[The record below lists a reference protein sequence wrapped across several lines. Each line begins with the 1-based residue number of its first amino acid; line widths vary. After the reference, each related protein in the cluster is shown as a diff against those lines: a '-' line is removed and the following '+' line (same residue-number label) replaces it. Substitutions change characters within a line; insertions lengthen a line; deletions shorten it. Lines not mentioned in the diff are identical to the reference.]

1 MKRFIAIFLPTLAT
15 DRAARRA
22 ENGAAR
28 GPRVT
33 FETAGGTLRL
43 AALDEAARRAGLVP
57 GLGLAEA
64 RARLPDLIA
73 TAHDPAGDEAAL
85 EALALWAQ
93 RWSPSVARDS
103 GARAADGL
111 TLDAAGAA
119 HLFGG
124 EEAWLAGIVRSC
136 ANLGLRARA
145 GIADTIGAAW
155 AAARFGPSDATRF
168 PPGETRAALAAYP
181 PAALRLPDSALAAFD
196 RLGLRRIADLEA
208 LMRDDSARRG
218 LDARFGPEPGLRLRQ
233 AYGDAAEPLAPDL
246 PRPALRARLDFAE
259 PISAPAD
266 IARAVDLLGRDLCAK
281 LEAGELGLRRARL
294 ICARADGTAAHLA
307 LGTSF
312 PMRDPKA
319 LSRLFA
325 EHLPKLDP
333 GFGID
338 AILLDA
344 ELAEPWTA
352 RQNTFALP
360 DGDLDALDPAELAPL
375 VDRLVN
381 RLGAA
386 AVVRLVPRE
395 SHIPERA
402 QARLP
407 ALGRVPDS
415 LRGAACPEA
424 PRPLRLLAR
433 PEPIEALAE
442 LPDGAPRRFRWRKRL
457 HEVAT
462 ARGPERIEGE
472 WWRGPES
479 PRDYFAIEDRDG
491 RRFWLYREGA
501 ANGLRWFLHGLF
513 A

>member
-1 MKRFIAIFLPTLAT
+1 MT
-15 DRAARRA
+15 
-22 ENGAAR
+22 
-28 GPRVT
+28 
-33 FETAGGTLRL
+33 
-43 AALDEAARRAGLVP
+43 P

-64 RARLPDLIA
+64 RARLPALLA
-73 TAHDPAGDEAAL
+73 TPHDPAGDEAAL

-103 GARAADGL
+103 GAGDGL
-111 TLDAAGAA
+111 TLDATGAA

-124 EEAWLAGIVRSC
+124 EDAWLARIVRDL
-136 ANLGLRARA
+136 ARFGLRARA

-155 AAARFGPSDATRF
+155 AAARFGPADATRF
-168 PPGETRAALAAYP
+168 PPGATRACLAEYP
-181 PAALRLPDSALAAFD
+181 PASLRLPESALAAFD
-196 RLGLRRIADLEA
+196 RLGIRRVADLEA
-208 LMRDDSARRG
+208 LTRDAAARRG
-218 LDARFGPEPGLRLRQ
+218 LDARFGPEPVARLRQ
-233 AYGDAAEPLAPDL
+233 AYGEAAEPLDPDL

-259 PISAPAD
+259 PISAPTD
-266 IARAVDLLGRDLCAK
+266 IARAVDLLARDLCAK

-294 ICARADGTAAHLA
+294 ICARADGTAARLA
-307 LGTSF
+307 LGTSL

-319 LSRLFA
+319 LARLFA

-344 ELAEPWTA
+344 EIAAPWTA
-352 RQNTFALP
+352 RQNALALP
-360 DGDLDALDPAELAPL
+360 DGDFDALDPSELAPL
-375 VDRLVN
+375 VDRLAN

-386 AVVRLVPRE
+386 AIVRLVPRE

-402 QARLP
+402 QTRLP
-407 ALGRVPDS
+407 ALAPVPES
-415 LRGAACPEA
+415 LRCAATPEA
-424 PRPLRLLAR
+424 PRPLRLLAH

-472 WWRGPES
+472 WWRGPEH
-479 PRDYFAIEDRDG
+479 PRDYFAVEDGDG
-491 RRFWLYREGA
+491 RRFWVYREGA
-501 ANGLRWFLHGLF
+501 ANGLRWFLHGVF